1 MKMQSS
7 SFSLHPDN
15 VEYIEGQWR
24 EKGKRNRSH
33 WLDDLITHLR
43 SKSEVKPK
51 PPAAKE
57 EMQYPPQLN
66 IAAWE
71 EWKAYRRENKMKAYK
86 PTPRSEGAA
95 VNNLIKLSKGDY
107 NAQLLIVQQSM
118 ANGYQGLFEVKGNET
133 SKQTNTSTSNSASDR
148 VKAALEEQRREF
160 FGCSEAMGDYDGISN
175 GQMGEEEREGSIIDL
190 DNGDWSTKR

>member
-1 MKMQSS
+1 MKMQAS

-15 VEYIEGQWR
+15 VEYIESQWR
-24 EKGKRNRSH
+24 DKGKRNRSH

-51 PPAAKE
+51 PPAVKE
-57 EMQYPPQLN
+57 EMQYPSQLN

-107 NAQLLIVQQSM
+107 NTQLLIVQQSM

-133 SKQTNTSTSNSASDR
+133 NKQTDVTDGLSATKRAMLEARRQRD
-148 VKAALEEQRREF
+148 AAQSGSSLGF
-160 FGCSEAMGDYDGISN
+160 NDGDIH
-175 GQMGEEEREGSIIDL
+175 GQVGEEEWNGRVIDM
-190 DNGDWSTKR
+190 D